1 MWHVKSMA
9 ALENKGVQY
18 MKHKLNKILNKRQI
32 KYIDITK
39 KKKIFN
45 TKGFTITF
53 YDISYFEIVA

>member
-1 MWHVKSMA
+1 
-9 ALENKGVQY
+9 